1 MANNLEVTGTLPE
14 TGCTRADI
22 ESLIETVNPTDSL
35 VDGVT
40 MKVASSKLA
49 CEVSVPRWI
58 KYTKAYTDFNGAA
71 LTNQATL
78 FTLQDRGVIHAV
90 KMKHSTAFT
99 GPSLSK
105 ATVSVG
111 IAAEPAKYTAPFN
124 VKAAVADDLYQL
136 NTSENGEQHT
146 GTGLGAGTAIVIE
159 LKTVGCNG
167 NALTAGAIDVWVM
180 WSVTL

>member
-22 ESLIETVNPTDSL
+22 ESLIETSNPTSSI

-40 MKVASSKLA
+40 MKVATAKLA

-90 KMKHSTAFT
+90 KLKHTTAFT
-99 GPSLSK
+99 GPSLTK

-111 IAAEPAKYTAPFN
+111 IAAEPAKYMGPFN
-124 VKAAVADDLYQL
+124 VKAAVADGLYQL
-136 NTSENGEQHT
+136 NTSPDGEQHT
-146 GTGLGAGTAIVIE
+146 ADGLGAGTAIVAQ
-159 LKTVGCNG
+159 LNTVGCNG
-167 NALTAGAIDVWVM
+167 NALTAGAIDVWVFCIA
-180 WSVTL
+180 TL